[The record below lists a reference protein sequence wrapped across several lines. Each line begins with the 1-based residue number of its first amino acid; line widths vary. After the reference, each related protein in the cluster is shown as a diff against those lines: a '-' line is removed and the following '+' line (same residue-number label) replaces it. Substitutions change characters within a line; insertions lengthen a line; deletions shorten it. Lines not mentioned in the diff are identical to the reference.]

1 MATAWRMDGR
11 AAVTTEKKG
20 PKSLGDALRAYLSR
34 TGFAARLK
42 QAGVVHEWPQI
53 VGDKIAAISQPESVT
68 QDGTL
73 FVRVKSAPW
82 MQELQLLT
90 PELLKRLKA
99 TKIRRIV
106 WRAW

>member
-1 MATAWRMDGR
+1 MGDKRGAS
-11 AAVTTEKKG
+11 
-20 PKSLGDALRAYLSR
+20 SLGDALRAYLSR
-34 TGFAARLK
+34 SGFAPRLK
-42 QAGVVHEWPQI
+42 QAGVVEDWPRV
-53 VGDKIAAISQPESVT
+53 VGDKIAAVSQPESVT

-90 PELLKRLKA
+90 PELLTRLRGS
-99 TKIRRIV
+99 KIKRIV